1 MKKLLLLVL
10 LLVAMGGSVAPS
22 WTSLLSFFGPA
33 VAHAQD
39 NDDSQGDNDN
49 QGEDEQ

>member
-1 MKKLLLLVL
+1 MKRLLLLL
-10 LLVAMGGSVAPS
+10 LLAAFIGSTATPI
-22 WTSLLSFFGPA
+22 LSSVVGLGPTA
-33 VAHAQD
+33 AYAG